1 MHDHNDNNNSRMLW
15 MMLICCLAP
24 IVFILVAS
32 KGRGLGGFGWVVL
45 AAIAIFMIHHHWP
58 KRRSKDEQSPGG
70 QGETAV
76 PTDQNP
82 DDHSQHTHM

>member
-1 MHDHNDNNNSRMLW
+1 MHDHNDNNNSSMMW

-45 AAIAIFMIHHHWP
+45 GAVAIFMIYHHWP
-58 KRRSKDEQSPGG
+58 KKHSKNEQSPDG
-70 QGETAV
+70 QGTTTS